1 MKVTDRVRQVRTKDV
16 SSCFPYSIKAQEQTK
31 GKGTEGREE
40 MWNLD
45 GSMFHAI
52 SYCQN
57 IDLEH
62 MFGPS
67 WGGAQE
73 GPLDTQLVSLTLRP
87 FKLAQPAWHVHH
99 NSLMA
104 VEYQLHTSCIPVAN
118 SVANPSC
125 KPQAYR
131 RKHP

>member
-1 MKVTDRVRQVRTKDV
+1 
-16 SSCFPYSIKAQEQTK
+16 
-31 GKGTEGREE
+31 

-87 FKLAQPAWHVHH
+87 FKLAQSAWHVRY

-104 VEYQLHTSCIPVAN
+104 VEYQLHTSCKL
-118 SVANPSC
+118 SC
-125 KPQAYR
+125 KPQLQTPGLPAEASVT
-131 RKHP
+131 